1 MKKSLLFVSVVL
13 LITCSQINKKM
24 IVNGTIKGLQKG
36 TIYLQH
42 VEDTKYVTL
51 DSLIINST
59 ESFEL
64 GCNLE
69 EAEML
74 FLSLSEDINA
84 DRISFFSSE
93 ETKIN
98 TTLKRFKFDAEIEGG
113 VQQELLESYYKNM
126 TRFNNQKLDLI
137 KDKIIAQKESDQEL
151 VKGIQSKLDNALKR
165 SYLYSINFAIN
176 NKNSEVAPYL
186 AVAELY
192 DANVKYLDTINSVL
206 QENIANSKYGIIL
219 DAHES
224 QGFAIEEALSCNVP
238 LLVWNVSSMSQEEG
252 GNYQHIP
259 ATSIPYWDKR
269 CGENFY
275 QPWFGTF
282 NEIILI
288 WIFPFIFKISQ

>member
-1 MKKSLLFVSVVL
+1 MYDTYGNSSHSCLGIIIFGSLKKIMKKSLLFVSVVL

-137 KDKIIAQKESDQEL
+137 KEKIIAQKESDKEL

-219 DAHES
+219 E
-224 QGFAIEEALSCNVP
+224 
-238 LLVWNVSSMSQEEG
+238 
-252 GNYQHIP
+252 NYIKKVK
-259 ATSIPYWDKR
+259 S
-269 CGENFY
+269 E
-275 QPWFGTF
+275 
-282 NEIILI
+282 
-288 WIFPFIFKISQ
+288 